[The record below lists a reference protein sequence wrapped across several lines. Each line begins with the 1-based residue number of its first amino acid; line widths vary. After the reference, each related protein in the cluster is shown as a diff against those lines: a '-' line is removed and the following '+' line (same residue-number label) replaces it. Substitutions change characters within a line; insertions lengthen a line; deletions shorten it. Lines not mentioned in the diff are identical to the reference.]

1 MMKDN
6 PIDPELQDLLAALT
20 EHGRN
25 KRRQQKLLAQIDQL
39 ASEETRPH
47 KKHRPLWW
55 AAATGIAA
63 SLLLVLTIQPKQQP
77 LVALNTDT
85 SPLER
90 IQQSDSMAIKAINPS
105 PLPFSSP
112 TISTQAK
119 ANLAQPHSTTVPQ
132 PEPESNAE
140 IEPEPTDNMTV
151 TIPLTDELLAD
162 NLAEAP
168 LETTSPASDRPVIKT
183 VRAILGTE
191 NQNTEPL
198 RIKNETFAFN
208 LALGPKEE
216 EEMSQ
221 NSKFKPLIV
230 NNL

>member
-1 MMKDN
+1 MKDN
-6 PIDPELQDLLAALT
+6 PIDPELQDLLATLT

-39 ASEETRPH
+39 AAEKTRPH

-77 LVALNTDT
+77 LVAIHTDT

-132 PEPESNAE
+132 PELESNAE

>member
-1 MMKDN
+1 MKDN
-6 PIDPELQDLLAALT
+6 PIDPELQNLLATLT

-39 ASEETRPH
+39 AAEETRPH
-47 KKHRPLWW
+47 KKQRPLWW

-63 SLLLVLTIQPKQQP
+63 SMLLVLTIQPKQQP

-85 SPLER
+85 SPLKR

-105 PLPFSSP
+105 PLPLSSP

-119 ANLAQPHSTTVPQ
+119 ANLAQPHSTTVSQ

-168 LETTSPASDRPVIKT
+168 LETTSPAPDRPVIKT

-221 NSKFKPLIV
+221 NSKIKPLIV